1 MWSRPNSFPVRG
13 VGLTEKGLL
22 VIDASIAIDLFA
34 GKDAG
39 RVRSAER
46 VFECVSS
53 KGISVYAPRLF
64 VV

>member
-1 MWSRPNSFPVRG
+1 M
-13 VGLTEKGLL
+13 TEKGLL